1 MKPILALTA
10 AAILLNS
17 ATAWAAADAISG
29 PKATA
34 SLRGLSYASSSAS
47 ADSLPSPTPPASQQL
62 HPGELCYTHPPED
75 DDHVAVAQVGCTPT
89 LLQSCLGE
97 YQCSDSY
104 VDAFHAGSGAC
115 GTWAVWMASEPGCD
129 SWAYVCCLSL

>member
-1 MKPILALTA
+1 MKPILALAA

-17 ATAWAAADAISG
+17 ATALADSDVISR
-29 PKATA
+29 PKSTA
-34 SLRGLSYASSSAS
+34 SLRGLSSAPASSA
-47 ADSLPSPTPPASQQL
+47 AALPSPTPPASQQL
-62 HPGELCYTHPPED
+62 HPGELCYTHPPVD

-97 YQCSDSY
+97 YQCSDAY
-104 VDAFHAGSGAC
+104 IDAFNAGSGAC
-115 GTWAVWMASEPGCD
+115 GTWAVWMASEPRCD